1 MRALDPAVPPPPVCR
16 TLPAGAPLAVA
27 WYQPEA
33 AANAATLD
41 TWCATT
47 GPLVVALRPDHLV
60 AADAVPE
67 PIDELVVVSWNVHVG
82 GADLP
87 AMIASLRT
95 GALTGGRPVTRF
107 VLLLQE
113 TYRAGP
119 EVPRSGPP
127 GMGYPRA
134 VRPARASPPLDIV
147 GQARLAGLSLFY
159 VPSMRNGPPAQTDE
173 DRGNAIL
180 STEPLA
186 DLTAIE
192 LPFERQRR
200 VAVSSTIQI
209 RGAVG
214 EAWPL
219 RLASVHLENTASARR
234 LRVLAPEPRRR
245 QAAGLLAVLPP
256 TLPLLVGGDL
266 NTWFGYLE
274 RTYKTMAAAVPDI
287 GTTDRRPTFARFLR
301 LDHVFA
307 RLPDGWTAMAIRLA
321 ENFGSDHHPILAR
334 VRAPGSPPVADPH

>member
-1 MRALDPAVPPPPVCR
+1 M
-16 TLPAGAPLAVA
+16 
-27 WYQPEA
+27 
-33 AANAATLD
+33 N
-41 TWCATT
+41 
-47 GPLVVALRPDHLV
+47 
-60 AADAVPE
+60 
-67 PIDELVVVSWNVHVG
+67 
-82 GADLP
+82 
-87 AMIASLRT
+87 
-95 GALTGGRPVTRF
+95 RF

-113 TYRAGP
+113 AYRPAGGAAQR
-119 EVPRSGPP
+119 PRQAGL
-127 GMGYPRA
+127 PRA
-134 VRPARASPPLDIV
+134 MRPARASPPLDM
-147 GQARLAGLSLFY
+147 
-159 VPSMRNGPPAQTDE
+159 PSRPGAPGCRCSTRRRCATAPAQTDE

-200 VAVSSTIQI
+200 VAVAATLQI
-209 RGAVG
+209 RGTVG

-219 RLASVHLENTASARR
+219 RVASVHLENTASARR

-274 RTYKTMAAAVPDI
+274 RTYKTMAGAVPDI

-307 RLPDGWTAMAIRLA
+307 RLPDGWTAKAIRLA
-321 ENFGSDHHPILAR
+321 DNLGSDHYPILAR
-334 VRAPGSPPVADPH
+334 VRAPGPPPVAGPK

>member
-1 MRALDPAVPPPPVCR
+1 MRALDSAAPPPPVCR
-16 TLPAGAPLAVA
+16 TLPAGAPLPVA

-47 GPLVVALRPDHLV
+47 GSPVVALRPDHFV
-60 AADAVPE
+60 EADAVPE
-67 PIDELVVVSWNVHVG
+67 PLDELVVVSWNVHVG
-82 GADLP
+82 GANLP

-127 GMGYPRA
+127 RMGYPAA
-134 VRPARASPPLDIV
+134 VRPTRASPPLDIV
-147 GQARLAGLSLFY
+147 EQARRAGLSLFY
-159 VPSMRNGPPAQTDE
+159 VPSMRNGSPAETDE

-200 VAVSSTIQI
+200 VAVSSTIRI

-219 RLASVHLENTASARR
+219 RLVSVHLETPPRPGGPCAR
-234 LRVLAPEPRRR
+234 PEPRQR

-256 TLPLLVGGDL
+256 TLASAGRWRPPRLV
-266 NTWFGYLE
+266 
-274 RTYKTMAAAVPDI
+274 
-287 GTTDRRPTFARFLR
+287 
-301 LDHVFA
+301 
-307 RLPDGWTAMAIRLA
+307 RLPRTDLQDDGGRGPRHRDHQSPSHLRAAPPAGPRL
-321 ENFGSDHHPILAR
+321 LAT
-334 VRAPGSPPVADPH
+334 P

>member
-1 MRALDPAVPPPPVCR
+1 M
-16 TLPAGAPLAVA
+16 
-27 WYQPEA
+27 
-33 AANAATLD
+33 
-41 TWCATT
+41 
-47 GPLVVALRPDHLV
+47 
-60 AADAVPE
+60 
-67 PIDELVVVSWNVHVG
+67 
-82 GADLP
+82 
-87 AMIASLRT
+87 
-95 GALTGGRPVTRF
+95 
-107 VLLLQE
+107 
-113 TYRAGP
+113 
-119 EVPRSGPP
+119 
-127 GMGYPRA
+127 
-134 VRPARASPPLDIV
+134 RPARASPPLDIV
-147 GQARLAGLSLFY
+147 GQARRAGLSLFY

-274 RTYKTMAAAVPDI
+274 SDLQDDGGRGARHRDHRSPSHLRAVPPA
-287 GTTDRRPTFARFLR
+287 GPR
-301 LDHVFA
+301 L
-307 RLPDGWTAMAIRLA
+307 LA
-321 ENFGSDHHPILAR
+321 
-334 VRAPGSPPVADPH
+334 AP